1 MIGKNKGRVSMR
13 VLQRVMYALAGV
25 VLSSGSTLMAG
36 NGLGGLLSEASQFLK
51 LTQHSAIGF
60 VVVAFL
66 AGILTSLLPCIYPMI
81 PITLGILQGQ
91 GATTVR
97 RNFQLAFAY
106 INGIAIVYAMLGYIC
121 ARFAILFGSWL
132 GNVWFVG
139 AIVLFFLYM
148 AGSMLG
154 LYELYIPKALQEP
167 KARMQGGS
175 VPHCFVLGMLAAS
188 VASPCI
194 APPLAVLIGLVAR
207 QANPILGFA
216 ALYAFSLGMGMLLLI
231 VGTFSG
237 ALSLLPR
244 AGAWLDVTK
253 QVLGFVLLGVCVNF
267 VQPIVGIKIALGL
280 YASVVLGCIWFFCYR
295 FYVLKSQQKNDRAA
309 RLSLVFAAVMTII
322 LGVYFQAIFFRAIR
336 IFSTH

>member
-1 MIGKNKGRVSMR
+1 MR
-13 VLQRVMYALAGV
+13 VFQRVKYVFAFL
-25 VLSSGSTLMAG
+25 VLISSSNLMANNFFG
-36 NGLGGLLSEASQFLK
+36 TLLNETSQFLK

-60 VVVAFL
+60 VLVAFL

-91 GATTVR
+91 GAITVR

-106 INGIAIVYAMLGYIC
+106 VNGMAIVYAMLGYIC
-121 ARFAILFGSWL
+121 ARSAILFGSWL
-132 GNVWFVG
+132 GNAWFVG

-154 LYELYIPKALQEP
+154 FYDLYIPRVLQEP
-167 KARMQGGS
+167 KARVQGGS

-216 ALYAFSLGMGMLLLI
+216 ALYAFSLGMGMLLLL

-253 QVLGFVLLGVCVNF
+253 QILGFVLLGVCVNF
-267 VQPIVGIKIALGL
+267 LQPLIGIKIALGL
-280 YASVVLGCIWFFCYR
+280 YASVVLGCLWFFSYR
-295 FYVLKSQQKNDRAA
+295 FYVLKSRQNNDRAA
-309 RLSLVFAAVMTII
+309 RLSLVFATVMTIV
-322 LGVYFQAIFFRAIR
+322 LGVYFQSIFFGAIR
-336 IFSTH
+336 IFLSY